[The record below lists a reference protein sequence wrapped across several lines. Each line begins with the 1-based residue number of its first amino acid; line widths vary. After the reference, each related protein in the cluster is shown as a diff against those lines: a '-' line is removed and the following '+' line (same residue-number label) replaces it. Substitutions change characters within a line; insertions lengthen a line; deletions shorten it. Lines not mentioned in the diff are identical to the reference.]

1 VVTQAPDNFP
11 TKRAKR
17 HATSSPGYYSLN
29 HPLGNLRRTTGA
41 SRAPANVAPE
51 YAHAIATADVIA
63 TILHVSTNP
72 VPIDLPSIIQ
82 IVLVQ
87 MMLLRVTATPV
98 ATAVIPIVKI
108 VKTLHGKACRMGFD
122 ER

>member
-1 VVTQAPDNFP
+1 M
-11 TKRAKR
+11 
-17 HATSSPGYYSLN
+17 
-29 HPLGNLRRTTGA
+29 
-41 SRAPANVAPE
+41 APE
-51 YAHAIATADVIA
+51 YAHAIATVDVIA

-108 VKTLHGKACRMGFD
+108 VNTIYGKACRSD
-122 ER
+122 R